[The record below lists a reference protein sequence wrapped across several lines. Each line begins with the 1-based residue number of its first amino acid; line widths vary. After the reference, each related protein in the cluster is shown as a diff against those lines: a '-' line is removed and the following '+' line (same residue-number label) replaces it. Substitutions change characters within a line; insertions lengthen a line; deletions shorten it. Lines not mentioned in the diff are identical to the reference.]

1 MRTKILLS
9 VALALGIASLV
20 LLILNAADQTTVTT
34 LLVIGLVCLSI
45 EYFASKKTNSDNEQ
59 AE

>member
-34 LLVIGLVCLSI
+34 LLVIGLVCVSI
-45 EYFASKKTNSDNEQ
+45 EYFASKKTSSDNEQ

>member
-34 LLVIGLVCLSI
+34 LLVIGLVCVSI

-59 AE
+59 AK

>member
-20 LLILNAADQTTVTT
+20 LLILNAADQKTVTT
-34 LLVIGLVCLSI
+34 LLVVGLVCVSV
-45 EYFASKKTNSDNEQ
+45 EYFASKKDSKGNE
-59 AE
+59 E